1 MLTNLILIPY
11 QRPLTSARSVAAVRA
26 EAMQTEAMQRRP
38 CRRRPRSQARELA
51 FITGRGDAGGK
62 TRPLGTVKT
71 SARQTYFV
79 RFFSFFFFLLFLHL
93 LVRKSAIIT
102 SFNYSL
108 ATENCFRL
116 TNLLITFSVV
126 DLIVKTL
133 HLGIF
138 RLHKINSG
146 RAVHHTMSLIY

>member
-1 MLTNLILIPY
+1 MPGEKRGLWEL
-11 QRPLTSARSVAAVRA
+11 S
-26 EAMQTEAMQRRP
+26 RRP
-38 CRRRPRSQARELA
+38 PDKHTLS
-51 FITGRGDAGGK
+51 D
-62 TRPLGTVKT
+62 
-71 SARQTYFV
+71 
-79 RFFSFFFFLLFLHL
+79 FSVFFFLLFLHL
-93 LVRKSAIIT
+93 LVRKSVIIT

-108 ATENCFRL
+108 ATENGFRL

>member
-1 MLTNLILIPY
+1 MQT
-11 QRPLTSARSVAAVRA
+11 
-26 EAMQTEAMQRRP
+26 EAMQTEATQPGEGARFHHGQRGCRGKNAASGNCQDVRP
-38 CRRRPRSQARELA
+38 TNILCQI
-51 FITGRGDAGGK
+51 F
-62 TRPLGTVKT
+62 
-71 SARQTYFV
+71 Q
-79 RFFSFFFFLLFLHL
+79 FFFFLLFLHL
-93 LVRKSAIIT
+93 LVRKSVIIT
-102 SFNYSL
+102 SFYYSL